1 MEDDPRLYEIFREHL
16 TLLRDGKE
24 TVLKNSLPLVYLS
37 AISCLSVL
45 FVDETGEKTQLPA
58 ANH

>member
-24 TVLKNSLPLVYLS
+24 IVLKNSLPLV
-37 AISCLSVL
+37 CLPFL
-45 FVDETGEKTQLPA
+45 LECRYPENRKGNK
-58 ANH
+58 